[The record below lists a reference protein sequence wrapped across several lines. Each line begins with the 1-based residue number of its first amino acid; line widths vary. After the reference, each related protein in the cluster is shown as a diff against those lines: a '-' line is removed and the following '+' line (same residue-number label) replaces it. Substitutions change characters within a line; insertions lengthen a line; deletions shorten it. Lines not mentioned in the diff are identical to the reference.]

1 MNKMNKMIRP
11 VWAEIDLDAIKYN
24 IDSIKRRVDTK
35 ELIAVVKADAY
46 GHGALD
52 VSKTL
57 VENGAT
63 KLAVAVITEAME
75 LRHGNINTPI
85 MILGYTP
92 LEFAADLINYDIE
105 QTIFDLEYATKLSE
119 IALNLGKKA
128 KVHVALDTGM
138 GRIGFLINDNS
149 LNEILKIS
157 SLKGLEV
164 VGIFTH
170 FATADE
176 SDKNYSNKQ
185 YKKFTDFNE
194 KLVSK
199 GVNIPLKHVSN
210 SGAII
215 DMPNTYLD
223 GVRAGI
229 VLYGYYP
236 SEDVL
241 KQNLD
246 LKKAISIK
254 TQVAHVKILDKNEY
268 VSYGRKFKAERKS
281 IIATLPIGYADGY
294 SRALTGK
301 AKVIINGKF
310 APVVGTICMDQC
322 MIDVTDIG
330 DVHVGDEVIV
340 LGKDKDLK
348 FDADDMAKAMGT
360 INYEVLC
367 MIKQRI
373 PRVYIEDGKV
383 KSIRNY
389 I

>member
-1 MNKMNKMIRP
+1 MNKMIRP

-268 VSYGRKFKAERKS
+268 VSYGRKFKTERKS

>member
-1 MNKMNKMIRP
+1 M
-11 VWAEIDLDAIKYN
+11 
-24 IDSIKRRVDTK
+24 
-35 ELIAVVKADAY
+35 
-46 GHGALD
+46 
-52 VSKTL
+52 
-57 VENGAT
+57 
-63 KLAVAVITEAME
+63 
-75 LRHGNINTPI
+75 
-85 MILGYTP
+85 
-92 LEFAADLINYDIE
+92 
-105 QTIFDLEYATKLSE
+105 
-119 IALNLGKKA
+119 
-128 KVHVALDTGM
+128 
-138 GRIGFLINDNS
+138 
-149 LNEILKIS
+149 
-157 SLKGLEV
+157 

-170 FATADE
+170 FATSDE

-268 VSYGRKFKAERKS
+268 VSYGRKFKTERKS

>member
-1 MNKMNKMIRP
+1 MNKMIRP

-105 QTIFDLEYATKLSE
+105 QTIFDLEYAKKLSE

-170 FATADE
+170 FATSDE

-194 KLVSK
+194 KLISK

-246 LKKAISIK
+246 LKKAITIK

-268 VSYGRKFKAERKS
+268 VSYGRKFKTERKS

-310 APVVGTICMDQC
+310 APVVGIICMDQC

>member
-1 MNKMNKMIRP
+1 MNKMIRP

-268 VSYGRKFKAERKS
+268 VSYGRKFKTERKS

-330 DVHVGDEVIV
+330 DVHVGDEVTV

>member
-1 MNKMNKMIRP
+1 MNKMIRP

-35 ELIAVVKADAY
+35 ELIAVVKEDAY

-246 LKKAISIK
+246 LKKAITIK

-268 VSYGRKFKAERKS
+268 VSYGRKIKTERKS

>member
-1 MNKMNKMIRP
+1 MNKMIRP

-194 KLVSK
+194 KLISK
-199 GVNIPLKHVSN
+199 GVNILLKHVSN

-268 VSYGRKFKAERKS
+268 VSYGRKFKTERKS

-330 DVHVGDEVIV
+330 NVHVGDEVIV
-340 LGKDKDLK
+340 LGNDKDLK

>member
-1 MNKMNKMIRP
+1 MNKMIRP

-170 FATADE
+170 FATSDE

-194 KLVSK
+194 KLISK
-199 GVNIPLKHVSN
+199 RVNIPLKHVSN

-246 LKKAISIK
+246 LKKAITIK

-268 VSYGRKFKAERKS
+268 VSYGRKFKTERKS

>member
-1 MNKMNKMIRP
+1 MNKMIRP

-105 QTIFDLEYATKLSE
+105 QTIFDLEYAKKLSE
-119 IALNLGKKA
+119 IALILGKKA

-199 GVNIPLKHVSN
+199 GVNISLKHVSN

-268 VSYGRKFKAERKS
+268 VSYGRKFKTERKS

>member
-1 MNKMNKMIRP
+1 MNKMIRP

-194 KLVSK
+194 KLISK

-246 LKKAISIK
+246 LKKAITIK

-268 VSYGRKFKAERKS
+268 VSYGRKFKTERKS

-330 DVHVGDEVIV
+330 DVHVGDEIIV

>member
-1 MNKMNKMIRP
+1 MNKMIRP

-194 KLVSK
+194 KLISK
-199 GVNIPLKHVSN
+199 GVNILLKHVSN

-268 VSYGRKFKAERKS
+268 VSYGRKFKTERKS

-330 DVHVGDEVIV
+330 DVHVGDEIIV

>member
-1 MNKMNKMIRP
+1 MNKMIRP

-105 QTIFDLEYATKLSE
+105 QTIFDLEYAKKLSE

-194 KLVSK
+194 KLISK
-199 GVNIPLKHVSN
+199 GVNILLKHVSN

-268 VSYGRKFKAERKS
+268 VSYGRKFKTERKS

>member
-1 MNKMNKMIRP
+1 MNKMIRP

-105 QTIFDLEYATKLSE
+105 QTIFDLEYAIKLSE

-268 VSYGRKFKAERKS
+268 VSYGRKFKTERKS

>member
-1 MNKMNKMIRP
+1 MNKMIRP

-340 LGKDKDLK
+340 LGRDKDLK

>member
-1 MNKMNKMIRP
+1 MNKMIRP

-63 KLAVAVITEAME
+63 KLAVAVITEAMD

-105 QTIFDLEYATKLSE
+105 QTIFDLEYAKKLSE
-119 IALNLGKKA
+119 IALILGKKA

-199 GVNIPLKHVSN
+199 GVNISLKHVSN

-268 VSYGRKFKAERKS
+268 VSYGRKFKTERKS

-330 DVHVGDEVIV
+330 DVHVGDEIIV

>member
-1 MNKMNKMIRP
+1 MNKMIRP

-105 QTIFDLEYATKLSE
+105 QTIFDLEYAKKLSE
-119 IALNLGKKA
+119 IALILGKKA

-199 GVNIPLKHVSN
+199 GVNISLKHVSN

-246 LKKAISIK
+246 LKKAITIK

-268 VSYGRKFKAERKS
+268 VSYGRKFKTERKS

-330 DVHVGDEVIV
+330 DVHVGDEIIV

>member
-1 MNKMNKMIRP
+1 MNKMIRP

-194 KLVSK
+194 KLISK

-268 VSYGRKFKAERKS
+268 VSYGRKFKTERKS

-340 LGKDKDLK
+340 LGNDKDLK

>member
-1 MNKMNKMIRP
+1 MNKMIRP

-170 FATADE
+170 FATSDE

-194 KLVSK
+194 KLISK

-246 LKKAISIK
+246 LKKAITIK

-268 VSYGRKFKAERKS
+268 VSYGRKFKTERKS

-330 DVHVGDEVIV
+330 DVQVGDEVIV

>member
-1 MNKMNKMIRP
+1 MNKMIRP

-105 QTIFDLEYATKLSE
+105 QTIFDLEYAKKLSE

-170 FATADE
+170 FSTSDE

-194 KLVSK
+194 KLISK

-246 LKKAISIK
+246 LKKAITIK
-254 TQVAHVKILDKNEY
+254 TQVAHVKILDKDEY
-268 VSYGRKFKAERKS
+268 VSYGRKFKTERKS

>member
-1 MNKMNKMIRP
+1 MNKMIRP

-105 QTIFDLEYATKLSE
+105 QTIFDLEYAKKLSE

-194 KLVSK
+194 KLISK
-199 GVNIPLKHVSN
+199 GVNILLKHVSN

-246 LKKAISIK
+246 LKKAITIK

-268 VSYGRKFKAERKS
+268 VSYGRKFKTERKS

-330 DVHVGDEVIV
+330 NVHVGDEVIV
-340 LGKDKDLK
+340 LGNDKDLK

>member
-1 MNKMNKMIRP
+1 MNKMIRP

-105 QTIFDLEYATKLSE
+105 QTIFDLEYAKKLSE

-199 GVNIPLKHVSN
+199 GVNISLKHVSN

-268 VSYGRKFKAERKS
+268 VSYGRKFKTERKS

-330 DVHVGDEVIV
+330 DVHVGDEIIV

>member
-1 MNKMNKMIRP
+1 MNKMIRP

-194 KLVSK
+194 KLISK

-246 LKKAISIK
+246 LKKAITIK

-268 VSYGRKFKAERKS
+268 VSYGRKFKTERKS

>member
-1 MNKMNKMIRP
+1 MDKIIRP
-11 VWAEIDLDAIKYN
+11 VWAEVDLNAIKYN
-24 IDSIKRRVDTK
+24 ITNIRKMVNTK

-46 GHGALD
+46 GHGALN
-52 VSKTL
+52 VSEIL
-57 VENGAT
+57 LENGAT
-63 KLAVAVITEAME
+63 KLAVAVITEALD
-75 LRHGNINTPI
+75 LRHGNINAPI

-92 LEFAADLINYDIE
+92 LDFAGDLINYDIE
-105 QTIFDLEYATKLSE
+105 QTIFDLGYAKKLSE

-128 KVHVALDTGM
+128 KVHIALDTGM

-149 LNEILKIS
+149 FSEVMEIC
-157 SLKGLEV
+157 SLEGLEV

-170 FATADE
+170 FSTADE
-176 SDKNYSNKQ
+176 NDKSYSNEQ
-185 YKKFTDFNE
+185 FEKFVSFNN
-194 KLVSK
+194 KLKNK
-199 GVNIPLKHVSN
+199 GINIPLKHVSN

-236 SEDVL
+236 SEQVE

-246 LKKAISIK
+246 LKKAITIK
-254 TQVAHVKILDKNEY
+254 TQVAHVKVLDEGEY
-268 VSYGRKFKAERKS
+268 ISYGRKFKTERKS

-322 MIDVTDIG
+322 MIDVSDIG
-330 DVHVGDEVIV
+330 DVNVGDEVVV
-340 LGKDKDLK
+340 LGQDGDLK
-348 FDADDMAKAMGT
+348 FDADDIADAINT

-373 PRVYIEDGKV
+373 PRVYIEDKKI

>member
-1 MNKMNKMIRP
+1 MNKMIRP

-149 LNEILKIS
+149 LSEILKIS

-246 LKKAISIK
+246 LKKAITIK

-268 VSYGRKFKAERKS
+268 VSYGRKFKTERKS

>member
-1 MNKMNKMIRP
+1 MNKMIRP

-105 QTIFDLEYATKLSE
+105 QTIFDLEYAKKLSE

-128 KVHVALDTGM
+128 KIHVALDTGM

-194 KLVSK
+194 KLISK
-199 GVNIPLKHVSN
+199 GVNILLKHVSN

-268 VSYGRKFKAERKS
+268 VSYGRKFKTERKS

>member
-1 MNKMNKMIRP
+1 MNKMIRP

-199 GVNIPLKHVSN
+199 GVNISLKHVSN

-268 VSYGRKFKAERKS
+268 VSYGRKFKTKRKS

>member
-1 MNKMNKMIRP
+1 MNKMIRP

-119 IALNLGKKA
+119 IALNLGKEA

-194 KLVSK
+194 KLISK
-199 GVNIPLKHVSN
+199 GVNILLKHVSN

-246 LKKAISIK
+246 LKKAITIK

-268 VSYGRKFKAERKS
+268 VSYGRKFKTERKS

-330 DVHVGDEVIV
+330 NVHVGDEVIV
-340 LGKDKDLK
+340 LGNDKDLK

>member
-1 MNKMNKMIRP
+1 MNKMIRP

-105 QTIFDLEYATKLSE
+105 QTIFDLEYAKKLSE

-128 KVHVALDTGM
+128 KIHVALDTGM

-170 FATADE
+170 FATSDE

-194 KLVSK
+194 KLISK

-268 VSYGRKFKAERKS
+268 VSYGRKFKTERKS

>member
-1 MNKMNKMIRP
+1 MNKMIRP

-105 QTIFDLEYATKLSE
+105 QTIFDLEYAKKLSE

-149 LNEILKIS
+149 LNEILKIY

-170 FATADE
+170 FATSDE

-194 KLVSK
+194 KLISK

-246 LKKAISIK
+246 LKKAITIK

-268 VSYGRKFKAERKS
+268 VSYGRKFKTERKS

>member
-1 MNKMNKMIRP
+1 MNKMIRP

-75 LRHGNINTPI
+75 LRHRNINTPI

-105 QTIFDLEYATKLSE
+105 QTIFDLEYAKKLSE

-194 KLVSK
+194 KLISK
-199 GVNIPLKHVSN
+199 GVNILLKHVSN

-268 VSYGRKFKAERKS
+268 VSYGRKFKTERKS

>member
-1 MNKMNKMIRP
+1 MNKMIRP

-105 QTIFDLEYATKLSE
+105 QTIFDLEYAKKLSE

-194 KLVSK
+194 KLISK
-199 GVNIPLKHVSN
+199 GVNIPLKHISN

-268 VSYGRKFKAERKS
+268 VSYGRKFKTERKS

>member
-1 MNKMNKMIRP
+1 MNKMIRP

-105 QTIFDLEYATKLSE
+105 QTIFDLEYAKKLSE
-119 IALNLGKKA
+119 IALILGKKA

-199 GVNIPLKHVSN
+199 GVNISLKHVSN

-268 VSYGRKFKAERKS
+268 VSYGRKFKTERKS

-330 DVHVGDEVIV
+330 DVHVGDEIIV

>member
-1 MNKMNKMIRP
+1 MNKMIRP

-105 QTIFDLEYATKLSE
+105 QTIFDLEYAKKLSE

-128 KVHVALDTGM
+128 KIHVALDTGM

-170 FATADE
+170 FATSDE

-194 KLVSK
+194 KLISK

-246 LKKAISIK
+246 LKKAITIK

-268 VSYGRKFKAERKS
+268 VSYGRKFKTERKS

>member
-1 MNKMNKMIRP
+1 MNKMIRP

-246 LKKAISIK
+246 LKKAITIK

-268 VSYGRKFKAERKS
+268 VSYGRKFKTERKS

-310 APVVGTICMDQC
+310 APLVGTICMDQC

>member
-1 MNKMNKMIRP
+1 MNKMIRP

-105 QTIFDLEYATKLSE
+105 QTIFDLEYAKKLSE

-194 KLVSK
+194 KLISK

-246 LKKAISIK
+246 LKKAITIK

-268 VSYGRKFKAERKS
+268 VSYGRKFKTERKS

>member
-1 MNKMNKMIRP
+1 MNKMIRP

-170 FATADE
+170 FATSDE

-194 KLVSK
+194 KLISK

-246 LKKAISIK
+246 LKKAITIK

-268 VSYGRKFKAERKS
+268 VSYGRKFKTERKS

-360 INYEVLC
+360 INYEVLG